1 MRVLVCPNSFK
12 GSLSNVE
19 ATLAI
24 SQGLKMAGIE
34 EVVEKPLADGGEG
47 TLEAFAYNV
56 GGQRISYW
64 VTGPW
69 GEKLEA
75 SVLLWKDTVLVE
87 MAQAAGLLLL
97 APSQYN
103 PRFTTTYGVGELLGK
118 ALALNAKIII
128 LGVGGSATTDG
139 GMGALQALGVRFLDA
154 QGKELF
160 GIGDHLPLLASVD
173 FSGMIFKP
181 RGVDFVLACDVDN
194 PLYGENGAA
203 YMYAPQKGA
212 SYEDVVFLDVGLR
225 HYAEILRK
233 FTGVSVD
240 KLPGGGAGGGIA
252 AGLFAFW
259 GGKIVSGAE
268 LLLQIFGLEEEIR
281 RADWVV
287 SGEGKIDHQT
297 VCGKLP
303 WRVKEVCERYQKPL
317 ILIAGLVEKGMDS
330 FFGEHVALFPLVSGD
345 DPQKMEFERAF
356 TLLFELS
363 LNLGK
368 VMKGGRKNL
377 GTAN

>member
-34 EVVEKPLADGGEG
+34 EVIEKPLADGGEG
-47 TLEAFAYNV
+47 TLEAFVHNL

-69 GEKLEA
+69 GEKLRA
-75 SVLLWKDTVLVE
+75 STLLWEDTVLIE

-97 APSQYN
+97 TPSQYN

-118 ALALNAKIII
+118 ALTLNVKRII
-128 LGVGGSATTDG
+128 LAVGGSATTDG
-139 GMGALQALGVRFLDA
+139 GMGALQALGIRFLDA

-160 GIGDHLPLLASVD
+160 GIGDHLPLVASVD

-181 RGVDFVLACDVDN
+181 KGVDFVLACDVDN

-203 YMYAPQKGA
+203 YIYAPQKGA
-212 SYEDVVFLDVGLR
+212 SCEDVAFLDAGLR

-240 KLPGGGAGGGIA
+240 GLPGGGAGGGIV

-259 GGKIVSGAE
+259 GGRIVSGAE
-268 LLLQIFGLEEEIR
+268 LLLQIFGLEEEVR
-281 RADWVV
+281 KADWVI

-303 WRVKEVCERYQKPL
+303 WKVREMCERYQKPL
-317 ILIAGLVEKGMDS
+317 LLLAGLVEEGMEP
-330 FFGEHVALFPLVSGD
+330 FFGKHVALFPLVRGG
-345 DPQKMEFERAF
+345 DPQSTNFEGAF
-356 TLLFELS
+356 GLLFELS

-368 VMKGGRKNL
+368 VMKGGRRDL
-377 GTAN
+377 GTEN